1 MVKYVAVLRQPLL
14 MNKAATRELLRRQ
27 LLERIYDKMTPE
39 EHKAFVRLTMQN
51 KSHSEIMAAL
61 QQQQA
66 QLADIKKHQQT
77 FAADFASN
85 IAGNAAWEG
94 LVWLTRRIFR

>member
-1 MVKYVAVLRQPLL
+1 MTTTALE
-14 MNKAATRELLRRQ
+14 AIARRQ
-27 LLERIYDKMTPE
+27 LLERIYNKMSDDE
-39 EHKAFVRLTMQN
+39 KRLFVQMTMQN
-51 KSHSEIMAAL
+51 RSHSEIMAAL

-85 IAGNAAWEG
+85 IAGNAAYDAALW
-94 LVWLTRRIFR
+94 LVRRLFR

>member
-1 MVKYVAVLRQPLL
+1 MTT
-14 MNKAATRELLRRQ
+14 AALEAIARRQ
-27 LLERIYDKMTPE
+27 LLERIYNKMSDDE
-39 EHKAFVRLTMQN
+39 KRLFIQMTMQN

-61 QQQQA
+61 QQQQV

-85 IAGNAAWEG
+85 VAGNAAYDAALW
-94 LVWLTRRIFR
+94 LVKRLFR

>member
-1 MVKYVAVLRQPLL
+1 MIS
-14 MNKAATRELLRRQ
+14 TESFLRRQ
-27 LLERIYDKMTPE
+27 LLEHIYAKMSDDE
-39 EHKAFVRLTMQN
+39 KRLFIQMTMQN
-51 KSHSEIMAAL
+51 KSHSEIISAL

-94 LVWLTRRIFR
+94 LVWIARRLFR

>member
-1 MVKYVAVLRQPLL
+1 MIS
-14 MNKAATRELLRRQ
+14 TESFLRRQ
-27 LLERIYDKMTPE
+27 LLEHIYAKMSDDE
-39 EHKAFVRLTMQN
+39 KRLFIQMTMQN
-51 KSHSEIMAAL
+51 KSHSEIMSAL
-61 QQQQA
+61 QQQQS

-94 LVWLTRRIFR
+94 LVWIARRLFR